1 MLKKFSYSII
11 SLSIFATSL
20 NFIDTQAQA
29 SSSSVSEKGT
39 MGYGY
44 QQYLKDHPKKQPH
57 KTQNRSTFSAES
69 NITETNNGER
79 VLDIHSPPR
88 ELTNKTTKEKL

>member
-39 MGYGY
+39 MGVWLSTI
-44 QQYLKDHPKKQPH
+44 LKDHPKSNLIKHKIVLLSLLNLILLKQIMV
-57 KTQNRSTFSAES
+57 KSLRYF
-69 NITETNNGER
+69 
-79 VLDIHSPPR
+79 
-88 ELTNKTTKEKL
+88 